1 MDEACAFCDSSKA
14 VLRNRLAY
22 AIYDA
27 NPVTPGH
34 MLIIPVRHVADYFD
48 LSIVE
53 KEAMLH
59 ISNVAHIDPKSDKPT
74 RVGFK
79 TLDGRKV
86 RFARK
91 SGEVLDA

>member
-1 MDEACAFCDSSKA
+1 
-14 VLRNRLAY
+14 
-22 AIYDA
+22 
-27 NPVTPGH
+27 
-34 MLIIPVRHVADYFD
+34 
-48 LSIVE
+48 
-53 KEAMLH
+53 MLH

-74 RVGFK
+74 RIGFK